1 MSSFS
6 SPPALLNQ
14 PENTWR
20 QEGRSASFRCDCGQ
34 KPALKHTLSALA
46 RILILLISTQ
56 ILSLIFCAQE
66 APSQAVTDREVTNL
80 EQQFDVIQKRLIS
93 IDNRLVSLNKELN
106 TATNEI
112 TRLKEE
118 VKRSGGVFGRFR
130 NIFRNRTLGKLSTRS
145 QDLWN
150 EIRNLEK
157 EREFRV
163 KQFILLAD
171 ELIDKFS
178 PRISVLMEVA
188 RGADLRN
195 NIEIRDKALKQVS
208 SLWRQTEKVTVSRN
222 KYARD
227 ILDPKRTVELSPLL
241 SSDPR
246 ELRLVAEILKNA
258 ASEVMGEVDKLE
270 REIRDLER
278 KKRILERMVELSRDI
293 KRRSEERGTE
303 DIDFEISDIPWGSE
317 RDIDGIAQEIRQ
329 LSDRKGTFE
338 ADAERYK
345 TQSETLEQRASQIE
359 AELKGK
365 SEDD

>member
-1 MSSFS
+1 M
-6 SPPALLNQ
+6 
-14 PENTWR
+14 
-20 QEGRSASFRCDCGQ
+20 QEERSAAFRWDCDQ
-34 KPALKHTLSALA
+34 KPALQHTLSTLA

-56 ILSLIFCAQE
+56 ILFLIFCAQE
-66 APSQAVTDREVTNL
+66 APAQEVTDREVTIL

-93 IDNRLVSLNKELN
+93 IDNRLVSLNEELN
-106 TATNEI
+106 TVTNEI

-150 EIRNLEK
+150 EISNLER
-157 EREFRV
+157 ERESWI

-171 ELIDKFS
+171 ELIDKSS

-188 RGADLRN
+188 RDADLRN
-195 NIEIRDKALKQVS
+195 DIETRDKALKQVS
-208 SLWRQTEKVTVSRN
+208 SLWRQTEKVTASRN

-227 ILDPKRTVELSPLL
+227 ILDPKRTVELPTLL

-246 ELRLVAEILKNA
+246 ELRLVAEILKSA

-270 REIRDLER
+270 REIRDLE
-278 KKRILERMVELSRDI
+278 KKRRILERMVELSRDI
-293 KRRSEERGTE
+293 KRSSEERGTGG
-303 DIDFEISDIPWGSE
+303 IDFGTSDIPWGSE
-317 RDIDGIAQEIRQ
+317 RDIGDIAQEIRQ